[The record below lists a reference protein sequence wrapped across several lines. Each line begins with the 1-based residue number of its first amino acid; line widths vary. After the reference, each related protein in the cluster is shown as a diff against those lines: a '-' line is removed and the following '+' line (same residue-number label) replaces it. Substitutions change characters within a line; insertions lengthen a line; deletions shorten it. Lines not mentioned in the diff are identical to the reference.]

1 MKKIY
6 YYAAFLAAA
15 TGLTLTS
22 CSDAMEG
29 DSVSMDNTIQV
40 RAMMGNQIGSRSV
53 PDVAET
59 TTAALKGFSLFA
71 WQTDVSNPIIDAN
84 YTGSNGTF
92 NDATPEATPHYWPEG
107 TVNFWAYALNNN
119 APGTTTRVPELNEGN
134 TGLEFSWDVHVDD
147 ASIQN
152 DPVLAFNA
160 QPKNEDDNIVSL
172 TFQHLLSRVGVNVY
186 APKYNQNTVRLL
198 GFGFT
203 NVSVKGDFAFPFA
216 NKTDEPLAASTWTQF
231 AEGGQGNVGLAEV
244 VLPAEGVE
252 NPTVLWWTAGA
263 NEGPTM
269 PCKETDE
276 EDLQNTFSTK
286 LADTPWLNVIPGNN
300 VADQLVLTYEVQNPE
315 KDTWTTHVATVEL
328 SGKTIKNDTSITTD
342 DNIYRPGYEY
352 IYNVR
357 ILGQNSDDA
366 TVEQAA
372 IEVDDITVNP
382 WNSEAVEEV
391 KTENQGSGSNLK
403 KILDDAPAFSTV
415 TLTQDVI
422 LDDVRIDL
430 TKDVNIDLGGHTLTV
445 THAGGNGS
453 AFNIVSGR
461 ASITNGTIVCTQSDS
476 NGYTGEVDAIT
487 VRSGAELTIDG
498 VEITVNSATGAC
510 LYAFDGSKIY
520 VKGGTYKN
528 LSENNAENGFK
539 QMCLNQKD
547 VNTQLIFV
555 SGGTFYGQDPAKG
568 DNAHYNAVNPTTV
581 STFLQE
587 GYKSVYDEETNSYTV
602 SKIEE
607 EQAD

>member
-40 RAMMGNQIGSRSV
+40 RAMMGNQIGSRAV

-71 WQTDVSNPIIDAN
+71 WQTDVSNPIIHAN

-134 TGLEFSWDVHVDD
+134 TGLKFSWDVHVDD

-198 GFGFT
+198 GFGFKD
-203 NVSVKGDFAFPFA
+203 VSVKGDFAFPFA
-216 NKTDEPLAASTWTQF
+216 KTDNPLAASTWSQDV
-231 AEGGQGNVGLAEV
+231 EGGQGNVGLAEV
-244 VLPAEGVE
+244 VLPAEGEE

-315 KDTWTTHVATVEL
+315 NETWTTHVATVEL
-328 SGKTIKNDTSITTD
+328 SGKTIKNDTSTTD
-342 DNIYRPGYEY
+342 DDNKYRPGYEY

-382 WNSEAVEEV
+382 WNSESVEEV
-391 KTENQGSGSNLK
+391 KTENQGTGSNLK

-445 THAGGNGS
+445 SHAGGNGS

-461 ASITNGTIVCTQSDS
+461 ASITNGTIVCTQTQPDPTK
-476 NGYTGEVDAIT
+476 YDGEVDAIT
-487 VRSGAELTIDG
+487 VRSGAELTISNTN
-498 VEITVNSATGAC
+498 VTVNSASGAC
-510 LYAFDGSKIY
+510 LYAFDGAKIF
-520 VKGGTYKN
+520 VQGGTYTNK
-528 LSENNAENGFK
+528 AENLGPHGES
-539 QMCLNQKD
+539 QMCLNQAD
-547 VNTQLIFV
+547 VATQLIFV
-555 SGGTFYGQDPAKG
+555 TGGTFYGQDPAAG
-568 DNAHYNAVNPTTV
+568 DNSGKV

-587 GYKSVYDEETNSYTV
+587 GYKSVYDEETKSYTV
-602 SKIEE
+602 SKIVEE
-607 EQAD
+607 PAD